1 MVLPYGPRMRQLLM
15 SEENMYLDGLGEL
28 SDAVMNCMHTISCAA
43 IDVNVERHHFVQDS
57 RTELCSRLSQ

>member
-1 MVLPYGPRMRQLLM
+1 M

-28 SDAVMNCMHTISCAA
+28 SDALMNGMHTISCAA